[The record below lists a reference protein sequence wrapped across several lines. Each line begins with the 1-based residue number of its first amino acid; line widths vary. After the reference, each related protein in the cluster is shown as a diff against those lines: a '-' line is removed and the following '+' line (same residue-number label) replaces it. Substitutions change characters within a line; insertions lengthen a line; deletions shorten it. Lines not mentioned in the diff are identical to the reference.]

1 MDSNPSVSASS
12 SSNVTRSN
20 KRKLTWGLVCL
31 IGPTALL
38 IAALLFYAIAN
49 FTFASMTP
57 PPDPSGV
64 ACTNDPL
71 AGVCAPVSDYEPP
84 VLRTIM
90 NVILFLIGAVATI
103 AWLPGIILG
112 IVLLATRRPNAK
124 N

>member
-20 KRKLTWGLVCL
+20 KRKLIWGLVCL

-38 IAALLFYAIAN
+38 IAVLLFYAIAN

-71 AGVCAPVSDYEPP
+71 AGVCAPGSNYEEP
-84 VLRTIM
+84 TSKAII
-90 NVILFLIGAVATI
+90 NIILLILGLTATL
-103 AWLPGIILG
+103 AWLPGIVIGIIL
-112 IVLLATRRPNAK
+112 LTTRKPNVK